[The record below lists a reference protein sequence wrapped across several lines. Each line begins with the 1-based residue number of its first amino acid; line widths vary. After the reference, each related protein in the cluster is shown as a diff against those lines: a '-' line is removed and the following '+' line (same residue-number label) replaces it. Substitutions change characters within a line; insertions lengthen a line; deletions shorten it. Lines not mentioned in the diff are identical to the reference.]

1 MSGKSK
7 WDYLKAIYFRYRKV
21 SKPLRARILDEFC
34 QVCGYNRKYAIRL
47 LNGPAPQKP
56 KATAPKGRRRP
67 TYGAKVILSL
77 TAIWEAAGY
86 PCSAR
91 LKALLPLWLP
101 WAIKRLA
108 IAAQVQKQLLSISP
122 ATIDRRLK
130 PKKRQLKNRLYGRT
144 KPGTLLKHHI
154 PIKTDSWDVKTPGF
168 TEIDLVSHSGN
179 SASGEFLH
187 SLNVTDIHS
196 TWVESRAVMGK
207 SQIGVLKAMQEIE
220 QALPFKLLGIDSDNG
235 SEFIN
240 YHLKTFC
247 DQNQIQFTRGRPYK
261 KDDNAHIEQKN
272 YTHVRKIFGY
282 LRYDSQGAQKAIN
295 DLYQNELRILQ
306 NLFLPSMKLIKKTR
320 VGSKL
325 QRRYDKPHTPLERLS
340 GCAQT
345 DPVKIQDLKWLRDK
359 TDPFELAKRIEQKLE
374 RIYQMANHRISP
386 SPQPPEQ
393 KVQPLTRSEKQTLG
407 EISKIFAI
415 QPMNGPRPSGQS
427 KQRAMQ
433 RTRHHEQNRPR
444 QTKGHR

>member
-1 MSGKSK
+1 MGGKSR
-7 WDYLKAIYFRYRKV
+7 WDYLKAIYSRYKKV

-56 KATAPKGRRRP
+56 EGTTSKGRRP

-108 IAAQVQKQLLSISP
+108 LSAEVQKQLLSISP

-130 PKKRQLKNRLYGRT
+130 PKKRQLKKRLYGRT

-168 TEIDLVSHSGN
+168 TETDLVSHSGN
-179 SASGEFLH
+179 SEKGEFIH
-187 SLNVTDIHS
+187 SLNVTDIHT
-196 TWVESRAVMGK
+196 TWVETRAVMGK
-207 SQIGVLKAMQEIE
+207 GQAGVLEAMKQIE

-240 YHLKTFC
+240 YHLKAFC
-247 DQNQIQFTRGRPYK
+247 DQKQIQFTRGRPYK

-272 YTHVRKIFGY
+272 WTHVRKILGY
-282 LRYDSQGAQKAIN
+282 LRYDSPQALHAIN
-295 DLYQNELRILQ
+295 DLYRQELRILQ
-306 NLFLPSMKLIKKTR
+306 NLFLPSMKLTGKVR

-325 QRRYDKPHTPLERLS
+325 RRRYDKPLTPLERLLA
-340 GCAQT
+340 CPQA
-345 DPVKIQDLKWLRDK
+345 DPAKLQELKKLRAA
-359 TDPFELAKRIEQKLE
+359 TDPFALAKTIEQKLQ
-374 RIYQMANHRISP
+374 RIYQLANHRVSP
-386 SPQPPEQ
+386 NPEPPQRTLR
-393 KVQPLTRSEKQTLG
+393 PLTRAERQAVR
-407 EISKIFAI
+407 EISELLGI
-415 QPMNGPRPSGQS
+415 QVRGETQ
-427 KQRAMQ
+427 KTTQR
-433 RTRHHEQNRPR
+433 RVTS
-444 QTKGHR
+444 

>member
-1 MSGKSK
+1 MGGKSR
-7 WDYLKAIYFRYRKV
+7 WDYLKAIYSRYKKV

-34 QVCGYNRKYAIRL
+34 QVCGYHRKYAIRL

-56 KATAPKGRRRP
+56 EVTKAKGRCP

-77 TAIWEAAGY
+77 TTIWEASGY

-108 IAAQVQKQLLSISP
+108 ITAQVQNQLLSISP

-130 PKKRQLKNRLYGRT
+130 AKKRQLKKRLYGRT

-168 TEIDLVSHSGN
+168 TETDLVSHCGN
-179 SASGEFLH
+179 SEKGEFIH
-187 SLNVTDIHS
+187 SLNVTDVHT
-196 TWVESRAVMGK
+196 TWVETRAVMGK
-207 SQIGVLKAMQEIE
+207 GQAGVLEAMKQIE

-240 YHLKTFC
+240 YHLKAFC
-247 DQNQIQFTRGRPYK
+247 DQKQIQFTRGRPYK

-272 YTHVRKIFGY
+272 WTHVRKILGY
-282 LRYDSQGAQKAIN
+282 LRYDSPQALDAIN
-295 DLYQNELRILQ
+295 DLYHHELRVLQ
-306 NLFLPSMKLIKKTR
+306 NLFLPSMKLSKKVR

-325 QRRYDKPHTPLERLS
+325 RRRYDKPLTPFERLLA
-340 GCAQT
+340 CPQA
-345 DPVKIQDLKWLRDK
+345 DPAKLQELKKLRK
-359 TDPFELAKRIEQKLE
+359 GTDPFALAKTIEQKLE
-374 RIYQMANHRISP
+374 RIYQLANHRVSP
-386 SPQPPEQ
+386 CLEPPQPSLR
-393 KVQPLTRSEKQTLG
+393 PLTRAERQAVL
-407 EISKIFAI
+407 EISEVLGINLHGETHK
-415 QPMNGPRPSGQS
+415 N
-427 KQRAMQ
+427 
-433 RTRHHEQNRPR
+433 
-444 QTKGHR
+444 

>member
-1 MSGKSK
+1 MSGKSR
-7 WDYLKAIYFRYRKV
+7 WDYLKAIYIRYKKV

-34 QVCGYNRKYAIRL
+34 QVCRYNRKYAIRL
-47 LNGPAPQKP
+47 LNGAAPQKP
-56 KATAPKGRRRP
+56 KATRPKGRRP
-67 TYGAKVILSL
+67 TYGAKVIGSL

-86 PCSAR
+86 PCSVR

-108 IAAQVQKQLLSISP
+108 ISAQLQKQLLTISP

-130 PKKRQLKNRLYGRT
+130 PRKRQLKKRLYGRT

-168 TEIDLVSHSGN
+168 TETDLVSHSGN
-179 SASGEFLH
+179 SGAGEFIH

-207 SQIGVLKAMQEIE
+207 GQIGVLKAMQDIK
-220 QALPFKLLGIDSDNG
+220 QTLPFKLLGIDSDNG

-247 DQNQIQFTRGRPYK
+247 DQNKIQFTRGRPYK

-282 LRYDSQGAQKAIN
+282 LRYDSEQAQKAIN
-295 DLYQNELRILQ
+295 ELYQNELRILQ

-325 QRRYDKPHTPLERLS
+325 QRRYDQPQTPLQRLLN
-340 GCAQT
+340 CAQADPVKTQELKRLRDQT
-345 DPVKIQDLKWLRDK
+345 DPFQ
-359 TDPFELAKRIEQKLE
+359 LAKRMEQKLE
-374 RIYQMANHRISP
+374 RIYQMANQRISP
-386 SPQPPEQ
+386 SPQPTEPH
-393 KVQPLTRSEKQTLG
+393 VQPLTRMEKQTLS
-407 EISKIFAI
+407 ELSKIFGS
-415 QPMNGPRPSGQS
+415 QL
-427 KQRAMQ
+427 
-433 RTRHHEQNRPR
+433 
-444 QTKGHR
+444 KG

>member
-1 MSGKSK
+1 MSGKSR
-7 WDYLKAIYFRYRKV
+7 WDYLKAIYSRYKKV

-34 QVCGYNRKYAIRL
+34 QVCSYNRKYAIRL

-56 KATAPKGRRRP
+56 KAATAKGRRP

-77 TAIWEAAGY
+77 TVIWEAAGY

-101 WAIKRLA
+101 WAIKRLTLSA
-108 IAAQVQKQLLSISP
+108 EVQKQLLSISP

-130 PKKRQLKNRLYGRT
+130 PKKRQLKKRLYGRT

-168 TEIDLVSHSGN
+168 TETDLVSHSGN
-179 SASGEFLH
+179 SAAGEFIH

-207 SQIGVLKAMQEIE
+207 SQIGVLHAMKEIE

-247 DQNQIQFTRGRPYK
+247 DQNKIQFTRGRPYK

-282 LRYDSQGAQKAIN
+282 LRYDSQSAQKAMN

-306 NLFLPSMKLIKKTR
+306 NLFLPSMKLMKKTR

-325 QRRYDKPHTPLERLS
+325 QRRYDKPQTPLERLLN
-340 GCAQT
+340 CPQA
-345 DPVKIQDLKWLRDK
+345 DPVKTQELKRLRDK
-359 TDPFELAKRIEQKLE
+359 TDPFELAKRMEQKLE
-374 RIYQMANHRISP
+374 RIYQLANHRISP
-386 SPQPPEQ
+386 SPQPTEPN
-393 KVQPLTRSEKQTLG
+393 VQALTRIEKQTLS
-407 EISKIFAI
+407 EVSKIFGS
-415 QPMNGPRPSGQS
+415 PV
-427 KQRAMQ
+427 
-433 RTRHHEQNRPR
+433 
-444 QTKGHR
+444 

>member
-1 MSGKSK
+1 MGGKSRR
-7 WDYLKAIYFRYRKV
+7 DYLKAIYSRYKKV

-56 KATAPKGRRRP
+56 EVTKAKGRRP

-77 TAIWEAAGY
+77 TTIWEASGY

-108 IAAQVQKQLLSISP
+108 ITAQVQNQLLSISP

-130 PKKRQLKNRLYGRT
+130 AKKRQLKKRLYGRT

-168 TEIDLVSHSGN
+168 TETDLVSHCGN
-179 SASGEFLH
+179 SEKGEFIH
-187 SLNVTDIHS
+187 SLNVTDIHT
-196 TWVESRAVMGK
+196 TWVETRAVMGK
-207 SQIGVLKAMQEIE
+207 GQAGVLDAMKQIE

-240 YHLKTFC
+240 YHLKAFC
-247 DQNQIQFTRGRPYK
+247 DQKQIQFTRGRPYK

-272 YTHVRKIFGY
+272 WTHVRKILGY
-282 LRYDSQGAQKAIN
+282 LRYDSPQALDAIN
-295 DLYQNELRILQ
+295 DLYHHELRVLQ
-306 NLFLPSMKLIKKTR
+306 NLFLPSMKLSKKVR

-325 QRRYDKPHTPLERLS
+325 RRRYDKPLTPFERLLA
-340 GCAQT
+340 CPQA
-345 DPVKIQDLKWLRDK
+345 DPAKLQELKKLRK
-359 TDPFELAKRIEQKLE
+359 GTDPFALAKTIEQKLE
-374 RIYQMANHRISP
+374 RIYQLANHRVSP
-386 SPQPPEQ
+386 RLEPPQPSLR
-393 KVQPLTRSEKQTLG
+393 PLTRAERQAVL
-407 EISKIFAI
+407 EISEVLGINLRGETQKT
-415 QPMNGPRPSGQS
+415 N
-427 KQRAMQ
+427 QR
-433 RTRHHEQNRPR
+433 RLHF
-444 QTKGHR
+444 K